1 MTLCK
6 DFECP
11 LRNSC
16 MRYLKTADNTDSFF
30 EPSPRRPYSDKCV
43 EFMQWRQYTSEVVK
57 VARVNNHSVK
67 TKKVVSSF
75 RPLL

>member
-30 EPSPRRPYSDKCV
+30 EPSPRRAYSDKCV
-43 EFMQWRQYTSEVVK
+43 EFMQWKQYTSDVVK
-57 VARVNNHSVK
+57 VHRKEVSRN
-67 TKKVVSSF
+67 KKVVSSF